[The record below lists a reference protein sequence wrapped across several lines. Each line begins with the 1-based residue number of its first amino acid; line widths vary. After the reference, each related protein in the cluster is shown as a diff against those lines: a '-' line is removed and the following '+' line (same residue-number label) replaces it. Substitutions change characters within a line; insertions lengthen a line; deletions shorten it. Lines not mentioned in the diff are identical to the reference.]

1 MIYRERLGV
10 VFNSNLGQG
19 GASGYA
25 EGIMRPD
32 VLIVEGGRSL
42 IKNPKRKER
51 EKALLGESLAC
62 NPNHQT
68 SLRELSKLATPSCC
82 LVILLHVYSSSWSF
96 STSTGR
102 SNALRP

>member
-25 EGIMRPD
+25 EG
-32 VLIVEGGRSL
+32 IVEGGRSL

-68 SLRELSKLATPSCC
+68 SLREPSKLATPSCC
-82 LVILLHVYSSSWSF
+82 LVMLLHVYSSSWSF
-96 STSTGR
+96 STNTGR